1 MQRRPYAVLETET
14 LTEWRGFRLTS
25 SKVRLP
31 DGSEHT
37 AYAVR
42 HPGAVLVL
50 PRQADGSLL
59 MVYQYRH
66 APDCHLLEFP
76 AGTLEP
82 DEDPLQCAQRELEEE
97 VGQRATQW
105 RDLGILH
112 PAPGFCDE
120 RQHCF
125 LAEALMPVERRPE
138 PDEFIEVRA
147 MGVAELESEI
157 ASGAVT
163 DGKTL
168 ALFAR
173 ARAMGL
179 L

>member
-1 MQRRPYAVLETET
+1 MPYRPYQVLTSET
-14 LTEWRGFRLTS
+14 LIEWLGFRLTS
-25 SKVRLP
+25 SQVRLP
-31 DGSEHT
+31 DGNPHT

-50 PRQADGSLL
+50 PRRADGSLIL
-59 MVYQYRH
+59 VEQYRH
-66 APDCHLLEFP
+66 APDCYLLEFP

-82 DEDPLQCAQRELEEE
+82 GEVPLACAQRELAEE
-97 VGQRATQW
+97 VGQRAGQW
-105 RDLGILH
+105 RDLGFLY

-125 LAEALMPVERRPE
+125 LAEDLEPVARQPE
-138 PDEFIEVRA
+138 PDEFIEVRNLA
-147 MGVAELESEI
+147 VAELESQI
-157 ASGAVT
+157 AGGTLT

-179 L
+179 V